1 MGFLVGYIA
10 EVAAAASLENKDK
23 GAYDGRSSLSYDET
37 PYDTKSKQMISTI
50 DEDFSPY
57 IMIIFREI
65 HGIYI
70 VCEHKFNFLDTVVWT
85 VRWFCWKLK
94 VTVCTQTFCPSAVS
108 NTTCLASSAPHLKQK
123 RQKRDDYE
131 NSRASDAREAP
142 LYHPFPN
149 ESVLQLYGTLA

>member
-1 MGFLVGYIA
+1 MNLPKLLERYIA

-23 GAYDGRSSLSYDET
+23 GAYDGRSPLSYDET

-50 DEDFSPY
+50 DE
-57 IMIIFREI
+57 
-65 HGIYI
+65 
-70 VCEHKFNFLDTVVWT
+70 
-85 VRWFCWKLK
+85 
-94 VTVCTQTFCPSAVS
+94 
-108 NTTCLASSAPHLKQK
+108 APHLKQK

-131 NSRASDAREAP
+131 NLRVSDAREAL